1 MKTLIRGL
9 IIAIITMLCVF
20 CQTIISEQTVREDE
34 LTILTNEAIS
44 ATQTSM
50 RQQIE
55 DKYYGTHNAL
65 CNADDSCFK
74 SNDDY
79 LNDLK
84 QNIEKSISTNSTY
97 YIDVYGV
104 DYEKGYL
111 DVDIKCEYKI
121 LNKTKVLSNRKTAIV
136 EVLGTI
142 NEAEDYSLL
151 DLPSAKDVIEI
162 DGVRYSV
169 ISISGTQA
177 KIVALDTAGSVAFSD
192 SVLVYDESVLDSQA
206 QAYYEMLPGE
216 VQSAIKN
223 SNIMLDSYDDLSN
236 KKNNT
241 IITRKTFALSV
252 TEILDNYENAN
263 EIKTLLNINPG
274 ESILLRSTSLDGNN
288 SWKIDEN
295 GNLVLSP
302 ITDVA
307 NTRFAFVIDLSEVEF
322 TKE

>member
-9 IIAIITMLCVF
+9 IIATITLLCIF

-34 LTILTNEAIS
+34 LTVITNEAIS

-50 RQQIE
+50 REQIE

-65 CNADDSCFK
+65 CNADDSCYK
-74 SNDDY
+74 SNEDY

-84 QNIEKSISTNSTY
+84 QNIEKSISTNSIY

-111 DVDIKCEYKI
+111 DVDIKCEYRI

-136 EVLGTI
+136 EVLGTA
-142 NEAEDYSLL
+142 NKSEDYSLL

-162 DGVRYSV
+162 DGTEYYVM
-169 ISISGTQA
+169 SISGAQA
-177 KIVALDTAGSVAFSD
+177 KVVTLNNTEATAFSD
-192 SVLVYDESVLDSQA
+192 AALAYDESLLDSKA
-206 QAYYEMLPGE
+206 QAYYETLSAK

-223 SNIMLDSYDDLSN
+223 SNIMLDSYDDLAN

-241 IITRKTFALSV
+241 IITRKIFALSV
-252 TEILDNYENAN
+252 TDLMDMFEDAS
-263 EIKTLLNINPG
+263 EIKTALNISPG
-274 ESILLRSTSLDGNN
+274 ENILLRTTSLDGNS
-288 SWKIDEN
+288 SWKVDEN
-295 GNLVLSP
+295 GNYSLNP
-302 ITDVA
+302 ITEIA
-307 NTRFAFVIDLSEVEF
+307 NTRYAFVIDLSEIEF